1 LLLSAAIQ
9 DRISNSTDKN
19 FSVMPEIMSDT
30 PTDFK
35 HFIRIIGR
43 GQRAGRTLTMQEA
56 EQAMSMVINGEATAE
71 QKGAFLMLLRVRE
84 ETAEELAG
92 FSQAFRTC
100 SLASVADLSVDLDM
114 GCYAGKRRHLPWF
127 LLAVMLLAK
136 KGKRI
141 FLHGTHEP
149 DSKRLYLKEVLP
161 QIGFKVAQ
169 HPEQAQVALDTFGF
183 AYMDLKQINPQLDN
197 IIQLREQFGLRSCA
211 NTLARML
218 NPSNAAHC
226 LQGIFHRK
234 IDEKHRETAALLN
247 DANVLCF
254 RGEGGEVEFNPLRDV
269 TLQVSRNGQQSS
281 EDVTATCETFITK
294 PQELDAK
301 QLISV
306 WTGELDDI
314 YANHAVVG
322 TLSLMLVLVDKL
334 DWTEA
339 YQQAEQMW
347 QGRDKKWPVV
357 LPEDKSEVVPFD
369 TTGKHY
375 AH

>member
-1 LLLSAAIQ
+1 
-9 DRISNSTDKN
+9 
-19 FSVMPEIMSDT
+19 MPETMSDS
-30 PTDFK
+30 PTEFK

-56 EQAMSMVINGEATAE
+56 EQAMTMLINGQATAE

-92 FSQAFRTC
+92 FSRAFRAFTPTNI
-100 SLASVADLSVDLDM
+100 SELTVDLDM

-127 LLAVMLLAK
+127 LLSTMLLAQS
-136 KGKRI
+136 GKRL
-141 FLHGTHEP
+141 FLHGSHEP
-149 DSKRLYLKEVLP
+149 DSKRLYLKEVMP
-161 QIGFKVAQ
+161 QIGFDVAQ
-169 HPEQAQVALDTFGF
+169 NPKQAQIALDTFGF
-183 AYMDLKQINPQLDN
+183 AYMDLKQINPQLDD

-218 NPSNAAHC
+218 NPSDAAHS

-234 IDEKHRETAALLN
+234 VDVKHRETAALLN

-269 TLQVSRNGQQSS
+269 TLHISRNAQQACN
-281 EDVTATCETFITK
+281 EVTATCETFISK

-306 WTGELDDI
+306 WTGQVDDT

-322 TLSLMLVLVDKL
+322 TLSLMLVLVHKL
-334 DWTEA
+334 DWEKA
-339 YQQAEQMW
+339 YQQAQQMW
-347 QGRDKKWPVV
+347 QRRDKQWPVA
-357 LPEDKSEVVPFD
+357 LPDVELQVSPFD
-369 TTGKHY
+369 TIGKHY
-375 AH
+375 TH

>member
-1 LLLSAAIQ
+1 
-9 DRISNSTDKN
+9 
-19 FSVMPEIMSDT
+19 MSDT
-30 PTDFK
+30 ATDFK
-35 HFIRIIGR
+35 DFIRIIGR

-56 EQAMSMVINGEATAE
+56 EQAMSMVVNGQATAE

-92 FSQAFRTC
+92 FSRALRAFTPTN
-100 SLASVADLSVDLDM
+100 LAELGVDLDM

-127 LLAVMLLAK
+127 LLAAMLLAQS
-136 KGKRI
+136 GKRI

-161 QIGFKVAQ
+161 QIGFDVAQ
-169 HPEQAQVALDTFGF
+169 NAEQAKIALDTFGF
-183 AYMDLKQINPQLDN
+183 AYMDLKQINPQLDD

-218 NPSNAAHC
+218 NPSNAVNS

-234 IDEKHRETAALLN
+234 VDEKHRQTAALLN
-247 DANVLCF
+247 DENVLCF

-269 TLQVSRNGQQSS
+269 TLHLSRHAQQECS
-281 EDVTATCETFITK
+281 EVTATCETFITK

-301 QLISV
+301 QLINV
-306 WTGELDDI
+306 WTGQVDDL

-322 TLSLMLVLVDKL
+322 TLSLMLVLVDNIE
-334 DWTEA
+334 WAAA
-339 YQQAEQMW
+339 YQQAQQMW
-347 QGRDKKWPVV
+347 QARDSKWPAT
-357 LPEDKSEVVPFD
+357 LPDVEVEAAPFD

>member
-1 LLLSAAIQ
+1 
-9 DRISNSTDKN
+9 
-19 FSVMPEIMSDT
+19 MPETMSDT

-56 EQAMSMVINGEATAE
+56 EQAMSMVINGQATAE

-92 FSQAFRTC
+92 FSQAFRKFTPGNI
-100 SLASVADLSVDLDM
+100 SELTVDLDM

-127 LLAVMLLAK
+127 LLSAMLLAQS
-136 KGKRI
+136 GKRI

-161 QIGFKVAQ
+161 QIGFDVAQ
-169 HPEQAQVALDTFGF
+169 NPEQAKVALDTYGF
-183 AYMDLKQINPQLDN
+183 AYMDLKKINPQLDD

-218 NPSNAAHC
+218 NPSNAEHS

-234 IDEKHRETAALLN
+234 VDEKHRETAALLN
-247 DANVLCF
+247 DQNVLCF

-269 TLQVSRNGQQSS
+269 TLHISRNAQQDCS
-281 EDVTATCETFITK
+281 DVKATCETFITK

-306 WTGELDDI
+306 WTGQTDDT

-322 TLSLMLVLVDKL
+322 TLSLMLVLINKL
-334 DWTEA
+334 DWVDA
-339 YQQAEQMW
+339 YQQAKVMW
-347 QGRDKKWPVV
+347 QGRDKTWPVA
-357 LPEDKSEVVPFD
+357 LPGDDLGAVAFD
-369 TTGKHY
+369 TAGKHY

>member
-1 LLLSAAIQ
+1 
-9 DRISNSTDKN
+9 
-19 FSVMPEIMSDT
+19 MSDT

-43 GQRAGRTLTMQEA
+43 GQRAGRTLTMLEA
-56 EQAMSMVINGEATAE
+56 EQAMTMIINGQATAE

-84 ETAEELAG
+84 ETPEELAG
-92 FSQAFRTC
+92 FSQAFRAHT
-100 SLASVADLSVDLDM
+100 LTRVADLFVDLDM

-136 KGKRI
+136 RGKRI

-161 QIGFKVAQ
+161 QIGFDVAQ
-169 HPEQAQVALDTFGF
+169 NSEQAQNALDTFGF
-183 AYMDLKQINPQLDN
+183 TYMDLKHINPQLDD
-197 IIQLREQFGLRSCA
+197 IIQLRAQFGLRSCA

-218 NPSNAAHC
+218 NPSNATNS
-226 LQGIFHRK
+226 LQGIFHRL
-234 IDEKHRETAALLN
+234 IDEKHRKTAALLN
-247 DANVLCF
+247 DQNVLCF

-269 TLQVSRNGQQSS
+269 TLHISRHAQQVCN
-281 EDVTATCETFITK
+281 DVKATCDTFITK

-301 QLISV
+301 QLIKV
-306 WTGELDDI
+306 WTGQTDDI

-322 TLSLMLVLVDKL
+322 TLSLMLVLVNKL
-334 DWTEA
+334 DWAEA
-339 YQQAEQMW
+339 NQQAEVMW
-347 QGRDKKWPVV
+347 QERDKTWPVA
-357 LPEDKSEVVPFD
+357 LPEDNLGTEVFD

>member
-1 LLLSAAIQ
+1 
-9 DRISNSTDKN
+9 
-19 FSVMPEIMSDT
+19 MSDT

-35 HFIRIIGR
+35 DFIRIIGR

-56 EQAMSMVINGEATAE
+56 EQAMSMVINGQATAE

-92 FSQAFRTC
+92 FNRALRAFTPTNI
-100 SLASVADLSVDLDM
+100 SELGVDLDM

-127 LLAVMLLAK
+127 LLAVMLLAQS
-136 KGKRI
+136 GKRI

-161 QIGFKVAQ
+161 QIGFNVATNSD
-169 HPEQAQVALDTFGF
+169 QAKVALDTFGF

-218 NPSNAAHC
+218 NPSNAANS

-234 IDEKHRETAALLN
+234 VDEKHRETAALLN
-247 DANVLCF
+247 DENVLCF

-269 TLQVSRNGQQSS
+269 TLHISRHAQQDCS
-281 EDVTATCETFITK
+281 EVAATCETFVTK
-294 PQELDAK
+294 PQTLDPK
-301 QLISV
+301 QLINV
-306 WTGELDDI
+306 WTGQVDEL

-322 TLSLMLVLVDKL
+322 TLSLMLVLVDNIE
-334 DWTEA
+334 WAEA

-347 QGRDKKWPVV
+347 KKRDRKWPVV
-357 LPEDKSEVVPFD
+357 LPDVAAETTVFD

>member
-1 LLLSAAIQ
+1 
-9 DRISNSTDKN
+9 
-19 FSVMPEIMSDT
+19 MSDT

-43 GQRAGRTLTMQEA
+43 GQRAGRTLTMAEA
-56 EQAMSMVINGEATAE
+56 KQAMSMLINGQATAE

-92 FSQAFRTC
+92 FSQAFRALTPNNI
-100 SLASVADLSVDLDM
+100 SELAVDLDM

-127 LLAVMLLAK
+127 LLSVMLLAQS
-136 KGKRI
+136 GKRI

-161 QIGFKVAQ
+161 QLGFAVSQ
-169 HPEQAQVALDTFGF
+169 TSEQAQIALDTFGF
-183 AYMDLKQINPQLDN
+183 AYMDLKQINPQLDD

-218 NPSNAAHC
+218 NPSNAAHS

-234 IDEKHRETAALLN
+234 VDEKHQQTAALLN
-247 DANVLCF
+247 DQNVLCF

-269 TLQVSRNGQQSS
+269 TLHISRNAQQNCS
-281 EDVTATCETFITK
+281 EVKATCETFITK

-306 WTGELDDI
+306 WAGHIDDT
-314 YANHAVVG
+314 YANHAVIG

-334 DWTEA
+334 DWAEA
-339 YQQAEQMW
+339 YQQAGNMW
-347 QGRDKKWPVV
+347 LKRDKTWPVV
-357 LPEDKSEVVPFD
+357 LPKDNLEAEAFD
-369 TTGKHY
+369 TRGKHY

>member
-1 LLLSAAIQ
+1 
-9 DRISNSTDKN
+9 
-19 FSVMPEIMSDT
+19 MPEIMSDT
-30 PTDFK
+30 ATDFK

-56 EQAMSMVINGEATAE
+56 EQAMSMVINGQATAE

-92 FSQAFRTC
+92 FSQAFRAC

-136 KGKRI
+136 NGKRI

-218 NPSNAAHC
+218 NPSKAAHC

-269 TLQVSRNGQQSS
+269 TLQVSRNAQQSS
-281 EDVTATCETFITK
+281 EDVSATCETFITK

-306 WTGELDDI
+306 WTGELDDT

-347 QGRDKKWPVV
+347 QERDKKWPVV

>member
-1 LLLSAAIQ
+1 
-9 DRISNSTDKN
+9 
-19 FSVMPEIMSDT
+19 MPDT

-43 GQRAGRTLTMQEA
+43 GQRAGRTLTMAEA
-56 EQAMSMVINGEATAE
+56 QQAMGMLINGQATAE

-92 FSQAFRTC
+92 FSLAFRALTPN
-100 SLASVADLSVDLDM
+100 SLSDLSVDLDM

-127 LLAVMLLAK
+127 LLAAMLLAQS
-136 KGKRI
+136 GKRI

-161 QIGFKVAQ
+161 QLGFDIAQ
-169 HPEQAQVALDTFGF
+169 NPEQAQIALDTFGF
-183 AYMDLKQINPQLDN
+183 TYMDLKQINPQLDD

-218 NPSNAAHC
+218 NPSNATNS
-226 LQGIFHRK
+226 LQGIFHRL
-234 IDEKHRETAALLN
+234 IDEKHRKTAALLN
-247 DANVLCF
+247 DQNVLCF

-269 TLQVSRNGQQSS
+269 TLHISRNAQQECS
-281 EDVTATCETFITK
+281 DVNATCETFITK

-306 WTGELDDI
+306 WTGQTDDT
-314 YANHAVVG
+314 YANHTVVG
-322 TLSLMLVLVDKL
+322 TLSLILVLVNKL
-334 DWTEA
+334 DWDMA
-339 YQQAEQMW
+339 YQQAEAMW
-347 QGRDKKWPVV
+347 LGRDKTWPVA
-357 LPEDKSEVVPFD
+357 LPEDNLGAEVFD

>member
-1 LLLSAAIQ
+1 
-9 DRISNSTDKN
+9 
-19 FSVMPEIMSDT
+19 MSDT

-35 HFIRIIGR
+35 HFIRMIGR

-56 EQAMSMVINGEATAE
+56 KQAMSMVINGEATAE

-92 FSQAFRTC
+92 FSQAFRAFTPTNI
-100 SLASVADLSVDLDM
+100 SELAVDLDM

-127 LLAVMLLAK
+127 LLAVMLMAK
-136 KGKRI
+136 SGKRI

-161 QIGFKVAQ
+161 QIGFDVSQ
-169 HPEQAQVALDTFGF
+169 NSEQVQIALDTFGF
-183 AYMDLKQINPQLDN
+183 AYMDLKQINPQLDD

-234 IDEKHRETAALLN
+234 IDEKHSETAALLH

-269 TLQVSRNGQQSS
+269 TLHVSRNAQQSS
-281 EDVTATCETFITK
+281 EDVSATCETFITK

-306 WTGELDDI
+306 WTGEFDDT

-322 TLSLMLVLVDKL
+322 TLSLMLVLVDNIE
-334 DWTEA
+334 WAEA
-339 YQQAEQMW
+339 YQKAQNMW
-347 QGRDKKWPVV
+347 QDRDKKWPVAI
-357 LPEDKSEVVPFD
+357 PDDKLEATPFD

-375 AH
+375 VH

>member
-1 LLLSAAIQ
+1 
-9 DRISNSTDKN
+9 
-19 FSVMPEIMSDT
+19 MSDT

-35 HFIRIIGR
+35 DFIRIIGR

-56 EQAMSMVINGEATAE
+56 EQAMSMVINGQATAE

-84 ETAEELAG
+84 ETAAELAG
-92 FSQAFRTC
+92 FSRALRTFTPTKI
-100 SLASVADLSVDLDM
+100 SELTVDLDM

-127 LLAVMLLAK
+127 LLAVMLLAQS
-136 KGKRI
+136 GKRI

-161 QIGFKVAQ
+161 QIGFDVAQ
-169 HPEQAQVALDTFGF
+169 NPEQAKIALDRYGF
-183 AYMDLKQINPQLDN
+183 AYMDLKQINPQLDD

-218 NPSNAAHC
+218 NPSNAAHS

-234 IDEKHRETAALLN
+234 VDEKHRETAALLN
-247 DANVLCF
+247 DDNVLCF

-269 TLQVSRNGQQSS
+269 TLHVSRNAQQDCS
-281 EDVTATCETFITK
+281 EVTATCETFITK
-294 PQELDAK
+294 PQELDPK
-301 QLISV
+301 QLIEV
-306 WTGELDDI
+306 WTGQVDDL

-322 TLSLMLVLVDKL
+322 TLSLMLVLIDNIE
-334 DWTEA
+334 WTEA
-339 YQQAEQMW
+339 YQRAHQMW
-347 QGRDKKWPVV
+347 EKRDIKWPVI
-357 LPEDKSEVVPFD
+357 LTDIELDTTPFD
-369 TTGKHY
+369 TSGKHY

>member
-1 LLLSAAIQ
+1 
-9 DRISNSTDKN
+9 
-19 FSVMPEIMSDT
+19 MSDT
-30 PTDFK
+30 PTEFK
-35 HFIRIIGR
+35 DFIRIIGR
-43 GQRAGRTLTMQEA
+43 GQRAGRTLTMLEA
-56 EQAMSMVINGEATAE
+56 EQAMSMIINGQATAE

-92 FSQAFRTC
+92 FSQAFRAFTPT
-100 SLASVADLSVDLDM
+100 SVTDLSVDLDM

-127 LLAVMLLAK
+127 LLAAMLLAK
-136 KGKRI
+136 SGKRV

-161 QIGFKVAQ
+161 QIGFGVAQ
-169 HPEQAQVALDTFGF
+169 NPEQAQAALDTFGF
-183 AYMDLKQINPQLDN
+183 AYMDLKHINPQLDD

-218 NPSNAAHC
+218 NPSNAAHS

-234 IDEKHRETAALLN
+234 VDEKHRETAALLN
-247 DANVLCF
+247 DQNVLCF

-269 TLQVSRNGQQSS
+269 TLHVSRSAQQSS
-281 EDVTATCETFITK
+281 SDVTATCETFITK
-294 PQELDAK
+294 PQELNAK
-301 QLISV
+301 QLVNV
-306 WTGELDDI
+306 WTGESEDT

-334 DWTEA
+334 DWDVA
-339 YQQAEQMW
+339 YQQAQQMW
-347 QGRDKKWPVV
+347 QGRDKKWPVT
-357 LPEDKSEVVPFD
+357 LPDAEAQVEAFD

-375 AH
+375 TH

>member
-1 LLLSAAIQ
+1 ML
-9 DRISNSTDKN
+9 
-19 FSVMPEIMSDT
+19 DT

-43 GQRAGRTLTMQEA
+43 GQRAGRTLTMLEA
-56 EQAMSMVINGEATAE
+56 EQAMSMIINGQATAE

-84 ETAEELAG
+84 ETPEELAG
-92 FSQAFRTC
+92 FSQAFRAHTP
-100 SLASVADLSVDLDM
+100 ADIADLAIDLDM

-136 KGKRI
+136 SGKRI

-161 QIGFKVAQ
+161 QIGFNVAST
-169 HPEQAQVALDTFGF
+169 PEQAKIALDTLGF
-183 AYMDLKQINPQLDN
+183 TYMDLKQINPQLDS
-197 IIQLREQFGLRSCA
+197 IIQLRELFGLRSCA

-218 NPSNAAHC
+218 NPSKAIHS

-234 IDEKHRETAALLN
+234 VDEKHRETAALLN

-254 RGEGGEVEFNPLRDV
+254 RGEGGEIEFNPLRDV
-269 TLQVSRNGQQSS
+269 TLHVSRCAEQCI
-281 EDVTATCETFITK
+281 EDVNATCETFITK

-301 QLISV
+301 QLIEV
-306 WTGELDDI
+306 WTESKEDT

-334 DWTEA
+334 DWAAA
-339 YQQAEQMW
+339 YQQSQNMW
-347 QGRDKKWPVV
+347 QERDRQWPVA
-357 LPEDKSEVVPFD
+357 LPIVESTNEVFD

-375 AH
+375 TH

>member
-1 LLLSAAIQ
+1 
-9 DRISNSTDKN
+9 
-19 FSVMPEIMSDT
+19 MSDT
-30 PTDFK
+30 PTEFK

-56 EQAMSMVINGEATAE
+56 EQAMSMVINGQATAE

-92 FSQAFRTC
+92 FSLAFRAFTPKDI
-100 SLASVADLSVDLDM
+100 SELTVDLDL

-127 LLAVMLLAK
+127 LLSAMLLAQS
-136 KGKRI
+136 GKRI

-161 QIGFKVAQ
+161 QIGFEVAQ
-169 HPEQAQVALDTFGF
+169 NSEQAQIALDTFGF
-183 AYMDLKQINPQLDN
+183 AYMDLKQINPQLDD

-218 NPSNAAHC
+218 NPSNSANS

-234 IDEKHRETAALLN
+234 VDEKHQQTAALLH
-247 DANVLCF
+247 DQNVLCF

-269 TLQVSRNGQQSS
+269 TLHISRNAQQECS
-281 EDVTATCETFITK
+281 EVTATCETFITK

-301 QLISV
+301 QLIKV
-306 WTGELDDI
+306 WTGQVDDI
-314 YANHAVVG
+314 YANHALIG

-334 DWTEA
+334 DWIAA
-339 YQQAEQMW
+339 YKKAELMW
-347 QGRDKKWPVV
+347 QGRNKQWPVA
-357 LPEDKSEVVPFD
+357 LPDVELEAAPFD
-369 TTGKHY
+369 TSGKHY